1 MLALTFLVVANPED
15 PRVALAK
22 FIDVQS
28 IVGHFP
34 GGGVRIGWAE
44 ENDELMTDEVG
55 GIDDAL
61 AGPFQ
66 LDVGNS
72 VTGVHLD
79 QWTAPAMTLAFP
91 YLVCRGAA
99 HP

>member
-1 MLALTFLVVANPED
+1 MLARKFLVVANPEE

-22 FIDVQS
+22 LVDVQS
-28 IVGHFP
+28 IVSHFP

-66 LDVGNS
+66 LDVGDS
-72 VTGVHLD
+72 VTGVRLV
-79 QWTAPAMTLAFP
+79 QWTAPAMTLA
-91 YLVCRGAA
+91 LS
-99 HP
+99 